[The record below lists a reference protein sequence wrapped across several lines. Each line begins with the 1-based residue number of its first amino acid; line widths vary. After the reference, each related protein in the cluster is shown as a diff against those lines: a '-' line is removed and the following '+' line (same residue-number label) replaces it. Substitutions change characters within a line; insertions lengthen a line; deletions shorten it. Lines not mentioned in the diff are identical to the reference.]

1 MRRRLLHV
9 CAALVLAI
17 AAIGADPKGIAPA
30 AARKVDFE
38 RDVAPIF
45 AAKCVSC
52 HGPEKQKSSY
62 RLDDRSVALKGGEL
76 GKAIVPGDGAAS
88 PLIQYVAGVHDEIRM
103 PPKGAM
109 LSADEVGALRAW
121 INQGAVWPDRIAA
134 TGPAT
139 RHWSLREL
147 VKPEVPNVQRW
158 GRTAIDAFVLATL
171 KEKGLS
177 PSPEADRRTLIRRV
191 YFDLIGLPPSVEE
204 VEAFVN
210 DPLPEAAAWEK
221 VVDRLLA
228 SPRYGERWARHWMDV
243 VHYAETHG
251 HDEDKPRPNA
261 WPYRDY
267 LIRSFNEDVPYSQ
280 FVDQQIA
287 GDVLCPDDPRATVA
301 TAFLAVGPWDQSSQ
315 MGIEDGTLDKQ
326 VARYLDR
333 DDMIATAMSTFV
345 SSTVHCARCHA
356 HKFDPISQEDY
367 YALQAVFAG
376 VDRIDRPY
384 DADPKVHLARRD
396 LLKRKREL
404 AAGPVVLTAA
414 TAAKVAQWEKRHAE
428 KANAWV
434 VLKPSEVKSSGG
446 TVLTVQ
452 ADGSLL
458 ASGKRPEKD
467 VYTIT
472 AATELVG
479 VTAVRVEV
487 LADDSLPAK
496 GPGRAENGNL
506 HLTEFK
512 ILAAPKT
519 KAAATQPVKIA
530 SAAADFDQEGW
541 GVAKAIDGK
550 PETAWGIHPQE
561 GKSHVAVFSLM
572 EPVGFEGGTQLSLIL
587 EQEHGRGHLIGRPR
601 ISVTTAPLPVAVP
614 TMPDSIAAILA
625 TPAEQRTEAQKV
637 ELARHVLKMEVEE
650 KLGALP
656 APSMVYTV
664 ASDFEPQGNF
674 KPARKPRAVSVLRRG
689 DIRQPLEAASPG
701 ALSCVSGMEARFKL
715 ADMQDEGARRAALAR
730 WVVHPKNVL
739 TWRSI
744 VNRIWHHHVGRGI
757 CDTPNDLGRMGGVP
771 SHPELLDWLA
781 VSFRDDMG
789 GSLKKLHRLIV
800 TSAVY
805 RQSSRHVEGAAKV
818 DAENRLLWRMNRT
831 RLDAEQVRDAILSV
845 SGKLD
850 LTMGG
855 PSLKQFVET
864 KGIHVTPNVDYGA
877 FDVDSPGSYR
887 RSVYRFVFRTIPDP
901 LMRSLDCPDA
911 SQLTAA
917 RQASVTA
924 VQALAML
931 NNAFIVRQSEHVAAR
946 LAKESSELER
956 QVERLFEL
964 ALGRPATSEEIAE
977 VVVYA
982 KKHGMANACR
992 MILNSNEFMFVN

>member
-1 MRRRLLHV
+1 
-9 CAALVLAI
+9 
-17 AAIGADPKGIAPA
+17 
-30 AARKVDFE
+30 
-38 RDVAPIF
+38 
-45 AAKCVSC
+45 
-52 HGPEKQKSSY
+52 
-62 RLDDRSVALKGGEL
+62 
-76 GKAIVPGDGAAS
+76 
-88 PLIQYVAGVHDEIRM
+88 
-103 PPKGAM
+103 
-109 LSADEVGALRAW
+109 
-121 INQGAVWPDRIAA
+121 
-134 TGPAT
+134 
-139 RHWSLREL
+139 
-147 VKPEVPNVQRW
+147 
-158 GRTAIDAFVLATL
+158 
-171 KEKGLS
+171 
-177 PSPEADRRTLIRRV
+177 
-191 YFDLIGLPPSVEE
+191 
-204 VEAFVN
+204 
-210 DPLPEAAAWEK
+210 
-221 VVDRLLA
+221 
-228 SPRYGERWARHWMDV
+228 MDV

-251 HDEDKPRPNA
+251 HDEDAPRPNA

-267 LIRSFNEDVPYSQ
+267 LIRSLNEDMPYSR
-280 FVDQQIA
+280 FAAEQIA
-287 GDVLCPDDPRATVA
+287 GDVLWPDDPRAMVA

-315 MGIEDGTLDKQ
+315 MGIQDGTLDKQ
-326 VARYLDR
+326 AARYLDR

-376 VDRIDRPY
+376 VDRIDRAY
-384 DADPKVHLARRD
+384 DGDPKVHVARRE
-396 LLKRKREL
+396 LLKRKKEL
-404 AAGPVVLTAA
+404 ETGTVALSDETI
-414 TAAKVAQWEKRHAE
+414 AKVAQWESWHAE
-428 KANAWV
+428 KAKAWV

-446 TVLTVQ
+446 AVLTVQ
-452 ADGSLL
+452 ADGSVL

-512 ILAAPKT
+512 LLAAPKG
-519 KAAATQPVKIA
+519 KPAATQPVKMA
-530 SAAADFDQEGW
+530 SAAADFDQQDW

-561 GKSHVAVFSLM
+561 GKSHVAVFSLKQ
-572 EPVGFEGGTQLSLIL
+572 PGGFEGGTEFSFFL
-587 EQEHGRGHLIGRPR
+587 EQEHGRGHVIGRTR

-614 TMPDSIAAILA
+614 TMPDSIAAILSTA
-625 TPAEQRTEAQKV
+625 ADRRTEAQKV
-637 ELARHVLKMEVEE
+637 ELARHVLKAEVEE
-650 KLGALP
+650 KLAALP

-664 ASDFEPQGNF
+664 ASNFEPQGNF
-674 KPARKPRAVSVLRRG
+674 KPAIKPRAVSVLRRG
-689 DIRQPLEAASPG
+689 DIRQPVEAASPG
-701 ALSCVSGMEARFKL
+701 ALSCVAGVEARFKPS
-715 ADMQDEGARRAALAR
+715 DMGEEGARRAALAK
-730 WVVHPKNVL
+730 WVVDRKNVL

-744 VNRIWHHHVGRGI
+744 SNRVWHYHFGRGI

-781 VSFRDDMG
+781 VTFRDDMG
-789 GSLKKLHRLIV
+789 GSLKKLHRLMV

-805 RQSSRHVEGAAKV
+805 RQSSRHVESAAKV
-818 DAENRLLWRMNRT
+818 DAENRLLWRMTRT
-831 RLDAEQVRDAILSV
+831 RLDAEQVRDAILSL

-855 PSLKQFVET
+855 PSVKQFIES

-931 NNAFIVRQSEHVAAR
+931 NNAFVVKQSEHLAAR
-946 LAKESSELER
+946 LAKESVDLEG
-956 QVERLFEL
+956 QVGRLFEL
-964 ALGRPATSEEIAE
+964 TLGRPAAAEEIRE
-977 VVVYA
+977 VVAYA
-982 KKHGMANACR
+982 KKHGTANACR